1 MLLLF
6 QSTPLKKEKP
16 MIEHFFVH
24 TPVVAQLRGG
34 PLGPYLDD
42 LATIPHQQGYA
53 PSSIQRCLRTGDL
66 FGRWLHGQGYD
77 VIQIDAAASQHYVSG
92 LKRYRSG
99 HLPKAASG
107 NKL

>member
-1 MLLLF
+1 
-6 QSTPLKKEKP
+6 

-42 LATIPHQQGYA
+42 LTTILHQQGYA

-77 VIQIDAAASQHYVSG
+77 VI
-92 LKRYRSG
+92 
-99 HLPKAASG
+99 
-107 NKL
+107 